1 MIASAADG
9 AQLHYADQRPADPS
23 APVVLWLQ
31 GLNAPGAAWAVQMAH
46 FARTH
51 RSIAPDARG
60 VGKSDAPKGPYTTAQ
75 MADDALRVLDACAVD
90 RAHVVGLSL
99 GGAVAQE
106 LALAHPERV
115 RTMALLA
122 SFAWQPPRSRA
133 LLEAW
138 RALYPLAAQGAEL
151 REAWEKQAYAWLFSD
166 AFWRSEANVRAA
178 FRFASGQ
185 PMQPVEGFLGQVDAA
200 LAHDARNRLR
210 ALRLLPTLVVHGALD
225 QLAPLAAGEDLA
237 RFIPGAELR
246 VVPNVGHAVN
256 LEGQRVV
263 NEALR
268 AHWKR
273 R

>member
-1 MIASAADG
+1 VNASAADG
-9 AQLHYADQRPADPS
+9 AQLHFADQRPADPS
-23 APVVLWLQ
+23 APAVLWLQ
-31 GLNAPGAAWAVQMAH
+31 GLNAPGAAWAVQIAH

-75 MADDALRVLDACAVD
+75 MADDALRVLDACEVY
-90 RAHVVGLSL
+90 RVHLVGLSL

-115 RTMALLA
+115 RTLSLLA
-122 SFAWQPPRSRA
+122 SFAYQPPRSRA

-138 RALYPLAAQGAEL
+138 RVLYPFAAQGSEFRA
-151 REAWEKQAYAWLFSD
+151 AWEKQAYTWLFSD

-178 FRFASGQ
+178 FRFAQGQ
-185 PMQPVEGFLGQVDAA
+185 PLQPVDGFLGQVDAA
-200 LAHDARNRLR
+200 LAHDARGRLSAIR
-210 ALRLLPTLVVHGALD
+210 VPTLVVHGAVD
-225 QLAPLAAGEDLA
+225 QLAPLATGEDLA
-237 RFIPGAELR
+237 HLIPGAQLR

-273 R
+273 G